1 VSSPPI
7 SSNPDVA
14 ARVAADKHSFVK
26 IGVFDL
32 DGVLRG
38 KFMQRDKFLKA
49 LNDGFGLCDVVLG
62 WGIDDQLYDNSFF
75 TGWHTGF
82 PDTQVAVIPET
93 GRQVPVEDDCWLF
106 LGEFTGKAAEICP
119 RRTLARVL
127 DRAAGMD
134 MAVRAG
140 FEYEFFL
147 FSETPE
153 SVRAKHHQNLTPVAP
168 GSTGYSMLRQATLS
182 GFHRDLLDMS
192 AAMQMPLE
200 GLHDEMG
207 AGVIEAALVADSG
220 MAAADQAALFKTY
233 AKVLAQQNGMMA
245 TFMAKWSEREAGQ
258 SGHIHLSLNA
268 ASGETS
274 VFHDA
279 SQPDGISTAMR
290 HFIGGQQALMPEFT
304 ALFAPTVNSYRRLV
318 PGLWA
323 PTAAGWG
330 VDNRTCALRVIP
342 GDASAQRVE
351 HRLPG
356 ADANPFLALAGAV
369 ASGLYGIENRIEPDP
384 TITGNAYDAA
394 LPAKRQLPR
403 TLEDAARLFSESA
416 AARDWFGDAF
426 VDHFAASRDW
436 EARQAR
442 HHVSDW
448 ELARYFEL
456 I

>member
-1 VSSPPI
+1 MPR
-7 SSNPDVA
+7 NPDVA
-14 ARVAADKHSFVK
+14 ALIGQDDRAYVK
-26 IGVFDL
+26 VGVFDL
-32 DGVLRG
+32 DGILRG
-38 KFMQRDKFLKA
+38 KFMHREKFLKT
-49 LNDGFGLCDVVLG
+49 LDEGFGLCDVVLG
-62 WGIDDQLYDNSFF
+62 WDVDDQLYDNTTF

-82 PDTQVAVIPET
+82 PDTQVAILPET
-93 GRQVPVEDDCWLF
+93 GRQIPIEDNCWLF

-119 RRTLARVL
+119 RRTLGRVL
-127 DRAAGMD
+127 ERVANLGFS
-134 MAVRAG
+134 VKAG

-153 SVRAKHHQNLTPVAP
+153 TVRAKHHQNLTPVAP

-182 GFHRDLLDMS
+182 GFHRDLLEMCD
-192 AAMQMPLE
+192 AMHMPLE

-207 AGVIEAALVADSG
+207 AGVVEAAL
-220 MAAADQAALFKTY
+220 MAETGIASADQAALFKTY
-233 AKVLAQQNGMMA
+233 CKVLAQQNGMMA

-258 SGHIHLSLNA
+258 SGHIHLSLSSA
-268 ASGETS
+268 DSQTPA
-274 VFHDA
+274 FHDA
-279 SQPDGISTAMR
+279 GEDYGISTAMR

-330 VDNRTCALRVIP
+330 VDNRTCALRVIT
-342 GDASAQRVE
+342 GNASAQRVE

-356 ADANPFLALAGAV
+356 ADANPYLALAGAL
-369 ASGLYGIENRIEPDP
+369 ASGLHGIENRIEPDP
-384 TITGNAYDAA
+384 AISGNAYDAA

-403 TLEDAARLFSESA
+403 TLEDAARLFSESTV
-416 AARDWFGDAF
+416 ARDWFGDGF

-436 EARQAR
+436 EARQER
-442 HHVSDW
+442 LYVSDW

>member
-1 VSSPPI
+1 MPRK
-7 SSNPDVA
+7 PDVA
-14 ARVAADKHSFVK
+14 ALIEQDDRPYVK
-26 IGVFDL
+26 VGIFDL
-32 DGVLRG
+32 DGILRG
-38 KFMQRDKFLKA
+38 KFMHREKFLKA
-49 LNDGFGLCDVVLG
+49 MEEDFGLCDVVLG
-62 WGIDDQLYDNSFF
+62 WGIDDQLYDNVSF
-75 TGWHTGF
+75 TGWQTGF
-82 PDTQVAVIPET
+82 PDTQVAIIPET
-93 GRQVPVEDDCWLF
+93 GRKIPVEDDCWLF
-106 LGEFTGKAAEICP
+106 LGGFTGKAAEICP
-119 RRTLARVL
+119 RRTLERVL
-127 DRAAGMD
+127 ERAAGMD
-134 MAVRAG
+134 LSVRAG

-182 GFHRDLLDMS
+182 GFHRQLLEMC

-207 AGVIEAALVADSG
+207 AGVVEAALMADTGIAS
-220 MAAADQAALFKTY
+220 ADQAALFKTY
-233 AKVLAQQNGMMA
+233 CKVLAQQNGMMA
-245 TFMAKWSEREAGQ
+245 TFMAKWSELEAGQ
-258 SGHIHLSLNA
+258 SGHIHLSL
-268 ASGETS
+268 TS
-274 VFHDA
+274 AKTGDSAFHDA
-279 SQPDGISTAMR
+279 GETDGLSTTLR

-330 VDNRTCALRVIP
+330 IDNRTCALRVIP

-356 ADANPFLALAGAV
+356 ADANPYLALAGAV

-384 TITGNAYDAA
+384 AISGNAYDAD

-403 TLEDAARLFSESA
+403 TLEDAARLFAESA
-416 AARDWFGDAF
+416 VARDWFGDAF

-442 HHVSDW
+442 RHVSDW